1 MPLTDAPATS
11 PDPYWNHNV
20 HYHRLVLEAVPDGCA
35 RALDVGC
42 GDGLLVRKLAR
53 RIGEVTGVDRSAA
66 MLRLARESS
75 AGIPNATFLA
85 ADFMADGTLPGG
97 YDLVTAVAVIHH
109 AEFTAAARRLAALV
123 APGGRLV
130 VVGLAANGTAW
141 DWLVSGAG
149 LPAARVQARRHGGK
163 SGPPGM
169 PILDTSMTYGE
180 IRRAARTCLPGSRY
194 QRHLLW
200 RYSLVWDKPRG

>member
-1 MPLTDAPATS
+1 MPLTDAPAP

-20 HYHRLVLEAVPDGCA
+20 HYHRLVLDAVPDGCA

-75 AGIPNATFLA
+75 TGTPNATFLA
-85 ADFMADGTLPGG
+85 ADFMAEGALPGG
-97 YDLVTAVAVIHH
+97 YDLVTAVAVLHH
-109 AEFTAAARRLAALV
+109 TEFAAATRRLTGLL

-130 VVGLAANGTAW
+130 VVGLAANKTPW

-149 LPAARVQARRHGGK
+149 LPAARLQARRHGGK

-169 PILDTSMTYGE
+169 PVMDSVMTWGE
-180 IRRAARTCLPGSRY
+180 VRSAARTCLPGSRY
-194 QRHLLW
+194 RRHLLW